1 MKLCWAVSF
10 WVEKNAFPVDYDIS
24 KTIGHLKNAIKEK
37 KSVALGNID
46 ANTPKL
52 WKVNIPESKKHEINE
67 GIDIKEKFRGE
78 KLDSNLSTIG
88 DHFKEQPPSR
98 HIHIIVQRLH
108 PNHRW
113 TTSIPMKRLGESQDS
128 NCESVAPFERDFWNE
143 LPKVQIVLKSSDGV
157 NKYQEFRAIIQIYE
171 S

>member
-10 WVEKNAFPVDYDIS
+10 WVKKNAFPVDYDIS

-67 GIDIKEKFRGE
+67 GIDIKEKFRGI
-78 KLDSNLSTIG
+78 STSSCNASTRY
-88 DHFKEQPPSR
+88 HW
-98 HIHIIVQRLH
+98 
-108 PNHRW
+108 NHRW

-128 NCESVAPFERDFWNE
+128 NCESVAPFERDFWND